1 MCQKSGYGFSLPSP
15 SGLLCGK
22 TRKERKPR
30 GFSSGSDAHAVRAGF
45 KVNAAAPDNPE
56 VL

>member
-15 SGLLCGK
+15 SGSCAAKPARTK
-22 TRKERKPR
+22 TSR
-30 GFSSGSDAHAVRAGF
+30 FSSGSDAHAVRAGF

>member
-15 SGLLCGK
+15 SGSCAA
-22 TRKERKPR
+22 KPAR
-30 GFSSGSDAHAVRAGF
+30 NENLAVLSGSDAHDVRAGF
-45 KVNAAAPDNPE
+45 KVNAAAHDNPE